1 MKIRFETDRLRDE
14 IVFGEDDDDGDG
26 RARRMGNVSGARAR
40 VGARSGSGRFAYA
53 RYGRRRAGPPGRARA
68 SRRVR
73 TFRAPFSRVP
83 VRRHF
88 DVVKVHRRE
97 KGPRERA
104 SAEARGRSLREAPGR
119 DARRGRREGDEAR
132 DDGLAG
138 RRAERAR
145 PLRSPAPRAGKG
157 GKARMVAAG
166 QISGREARTFSFR
179 DARVPKAR
187 ALASPFPWAR
197 ARAALWVLRACA
209 PRALVCRSARAAER
223 ERVSFPLRPGKK
235 HARSAVAFRKYPR
248 EHRRF
253 AVAFDAAFDRRRS
266 TATVRG
272 SVSSA
277 RSETSRLGSGTGF
290 HPGFRPNR

>member
-40 VGARSGSGRFAYA
+40 VGARSGSGRFPYA
-53 RYGRRRAGPPGRARA
+53 RYGRRRAGPSGRARA

-157 GKARMVAAG
+157 GKARMMAARRADL
-166 QISGREARTFSFR
+166 GRGAYLLRSR
-179 DARVPKAR
+179 
-187 ALASPFPWAR
+187 R
-197 ARAALWVLRACA
+197 ARSEGASSRFSVPVGARSRCSLGPSR
-209 PRALVCRSARAAER
+209 VCSARAG
-223 ERVSFPLRPGKK
+223 VPLR
-235 HARSAVAFRKYPR
+235 ARGRARK
-248 EHRRF
+248 
-253 AVAFDAAFDRRRS
+253 S
-266 TATVRG
+266 
-272 SVSSA
+272 
-277 RSETSRLGSGTGF
+277 
-290 HPGFRPNR
+290 

>member
-53 RYGRRRAGPPGRARA
+53 RYGRRRAGPSGRARA

-157 GKARMVAAG
+157 GKARMMAARRRR
-166 QISGREARTFSFR
+166 ISGRGAYLLRSR
-179 DARVPKAR
+179 
-187 ALASPFPWAR
+187 R
-197 ARAALWVLRACA
+197 ARC
-209 PRALVCRSARAAER
+209 E
-223 ERVSFPLRPGKK
+223 G
-235 HARSAVAFRKYPR
+235 ARS
-248 EHRRF
+248 RF
-253 AVAFDAAFDRRRS
+253 
-266 TATVRG
+266 
-272 SVSSA
+272 SVPVSA
-277 RSETSRLGSGTGF
+277 RSRFSPGLSRVCSA
-290 HPGFRPNR
+290 RVV